1 MDTTTKELLR
11 FELVSDLG
19 ATRNQ
24 ATYFSIEE
32 IVELLKEVFKEEI
45 SLIKEKL

>member
-1 MDTTTKELLR
+1 MNKE
-11 FELVSDLG
+11 ELKYDLVKCLG

-32 IVELLKEVFKEEI
+32 IVELLREAFKEEI
-45 SLIKEKL
+45 KIIKNKL